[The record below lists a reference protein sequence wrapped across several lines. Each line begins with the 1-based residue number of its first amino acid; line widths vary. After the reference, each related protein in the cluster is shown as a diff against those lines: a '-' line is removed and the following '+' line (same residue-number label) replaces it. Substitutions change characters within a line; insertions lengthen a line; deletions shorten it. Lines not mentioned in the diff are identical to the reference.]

1 MQDILFKTCIS
12 GYVDLTRTYP
22 AITFPDNCE
31 WQLFQFTDFPQ
42 IMKTSINSSEI
53 PILYCPDI
61 FYLRYETYE
70 PGNYSGTG
78 FCKYYRLFIAF
89 ISFCKWSEYRL
100 CVIFI

>member
-78 FCKYYRLFIAF
+78 SVNIIGCLSPLYLSANGLNTV
-89 ISFCKWSEYRL
+89 SA
-100 CVIFI
+100 